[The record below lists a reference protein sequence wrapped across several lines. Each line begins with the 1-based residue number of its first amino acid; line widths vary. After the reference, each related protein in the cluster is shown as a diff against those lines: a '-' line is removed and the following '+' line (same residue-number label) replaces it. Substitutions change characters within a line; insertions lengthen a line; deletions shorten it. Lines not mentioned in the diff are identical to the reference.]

1 MPLPAVSPPP
11 NVTHGRFAEVKPS
24 VTAGQTPLAPPPINQ
39 PNLPSVHRPN
49 LFEICQCSTVALLT
63 CKFCV
68 TKGLPSGVPGI
79 GAFGGGD
86 EAVKE
91 KEALNQRLATL
102 ETKIR
107 ILEDT
112 VSELQEAAEAGK
124 RKPGCCSFICAKL
137 CGCVCRR
144 RTLNSKENGEAGA
157 ESTTTV

>member
-1 MPLPAVSPPP
+1 MLRTRIGIFCRQLAV
-11 NVTHGRFAEVKPS
+11 
-24 VTAGQTPLAPPPINQ
+24 
-39 PNLPSVHRPN
+39 
-49 LFEICQCSTVALLT
+49 EIA
-63 CKFCV
+63 F
-68 TKGLPSGVPGI
+68 PGI

-86 EAVKE
+86 EAAKE

-102 ETKIR
+102 ENKIR

-144 RTLNSKENGEAGA
+144 RTLNRKENGEAGA